1 MYFLLFVWTQGTLTQ
16 FYGLEQGNCL
26 MIALQK
32 IFQIAIFEEK
42 LILEKTLLLAQQF
55 CIAF

>member
-1 MYFLLFVWTQGTLTQ
+1 MYFLLFVWTQGTLAQ

-26 MIALQK
+26 MIALQ
-32 IFQIAIFEEK
+32 IFFQIAIFEEK